1 MVVPWEGWTPGQPT
15 KAPPHPLPPDAL
27 PFPKAYQG
35 PVPGPVPFT
44 VPPAQPPPGWR
55 EGDPVEQPEIPYKAP
70 PIERPA
76 TPPFKA
82 PPPEHLDQVA
92 PGVFGTVAGGG
103 GELDLAM
110 PPPPDP
116 PVPLFDWYRQIQ
128 GPIRN
133 VGSGL
138 DFGNPGV
145 PAVLGAV
152 RPHVEVYARGRTF
165 ICPPTDYLRCALH
178 PRYVVSTGPVRT
190 PLPPGLQS
198 SRCRSKRLSQL
209 LRSPDPGDVP
219 PPGDHCERFGRSRIR
234 YGRRRRPSFQDH
246 LQGQYG
252 STPPSR
258 RDCQHPALYHH
269 ASSR

>member
-1 MVVPWEGWTPGQPT
+1 MWSEPQSPTPSMVVPWEGWTPGQPT
-15 KAPPHPLPPDAL
+15 KAPPPPLPPDAL

-35 PVPGPVPFT
+35 PVPGPVPFK

-128 GPIRN
+128 GLIRN
-133 VGSGL
+133 VGNGL

-152 RPHVEVYARGRTF
+152 RPHVEVYVRGPTF
-165 ICPPTDYLRCALH
+165 ICPVRRTCGAPCTLGTWS
-178 PRYVVSTGPVRT
+178 PQGPCGR
-190 PLPPGLQS
+190 P
-198 SRCRSKRLSQL
+198 CRRGCNH
-209 LRSPDPGDVP
+209 PDPGP
-219 PPGDHCERFGRSRIR
+219 NGFS
-234 YGRRRRPSFQDH
+234 
-246 LQGQYG
+246 
-252 STPPSR
+252 
-258 RDCQHPALYHH
+258 
-269 ASSR
+269 